1 LKNFRAKDVLPILKS
16 LKQQSENILFEVWAL
31 NYHMHTQRSETMMM
45 TPDERKFWIDQLVI
59 QREKENE
66 EIKKSNKR

>member
-1 LKNFRAKDVLPILKS
+1 
-16 LKQQSENILFEVWAL
+16 
-31 NYHMHTQRSETMMM
+31 MM